1 MKKCPFYLLFL
12 LSFIFVSCKNPILQ
26 ETYASNL
33 QFDNEATIYRSNAKI
48 VIANLREYGL
58 CITITDDAKNNYSMF
73 LEKISKK
80 TLKDCITIYAFCG
93 VIDNSHEE
101 YNVNVTLEDYN
112 SLVSDDKLTIEF
124 EKNKSITYT
133 LNFNEKFQEYIK
145 NNITD

>member
-12 LSFIFVSCKNPILQ
+12 LSVIFVSFKNPILQ

-73 LEKISKK
+73 PEKISKK

-93 VIDNSHEE
+93 VVDNNHEE
-101 YNVNVTLEDYN
+101 YNVNVTLKDYN